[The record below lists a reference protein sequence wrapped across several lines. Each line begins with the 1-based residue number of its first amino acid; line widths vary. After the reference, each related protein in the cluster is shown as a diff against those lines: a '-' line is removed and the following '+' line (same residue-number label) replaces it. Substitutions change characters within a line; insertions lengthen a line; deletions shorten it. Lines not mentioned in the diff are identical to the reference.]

1 MGSYWRESKKRYAY
15 HEAGHTVMAYLAGD
29 VVLSASI
36 VPDEDDHSKGRIV
49 LRGGSPPPDSGRSLE
64 RLMVYYAG
72 EAAESIAFGEPT
84 FAHSQDDLKQA
95 CELSDESGLTLSAD
109 DCVELY
115 KRTERKLR
123 RHWNKVQAVATALQR
138 RGCVDW
144 DGILRMVTPHANAL
158 VERRGRGRR
167 RVKADARRREMEKGC
182 PRAVAAVSPQP

>member
-49 LRGGSPPPDSGRSLE
+49 LRGGSPPPDRQRNLE

-72 EAAESIAFGEPT
+72 EAAEAIAFGEPT

-95 CELSDESGLTLSAD
+95 CDLSDESGLELSAD
-109 DCVELY
+109 DCVKLY
-115 KRTERKLR
+115 KQTERRLR
-123 RHWNKVQAVATALQR
+123 RHWRKVQGVATALQR

-144 DGILRMVTPHANAL
+144 DGILRIVAPHPNAPGK
-158 VERRGRGRR
+158 RRGCNGRCTG
-167 RVKADARRREMEKGC
+167 KDPRRRELEQGR
-182 PRAVAAVSPQP
+182 PRAVAAVSPEP